1 MDSTKVNTTQST
13 DLLITWRTTLA
24 EAAQKKDLA
33 TLLAG
38 EVAMLR
44 LTDELRL
51 LVSEVET
58 AVART
63 AITALIG
70 DITLLTSDIAEA
82 VNKLGRP
89 VWPKRRG
96 GEAMECLDRAVDALD
111 DAKTAIIQEA
121 VREAMEN
128 ILRGCP
134 DQEAGL

>member
-63 AITALIG
+63 AITR
-70 DITLLTSDIAEA
+70 LTEDIAEA
-82 VNKLGRP
+82 VDKLGRP

-111 DAKTAIIQEA
+111 DAKAAIIQEA

-128 ILRGCP
+128 ILRGQSH